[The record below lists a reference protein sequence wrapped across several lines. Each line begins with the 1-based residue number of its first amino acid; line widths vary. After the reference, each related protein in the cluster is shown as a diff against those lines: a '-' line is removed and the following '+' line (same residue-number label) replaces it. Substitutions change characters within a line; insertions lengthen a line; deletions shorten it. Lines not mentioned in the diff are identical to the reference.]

1 MEWCIGI
8 YSICYNT
15 LYFSLSAYLERHER
29 IMAQQNILAGSQAI
43 LEQVISDIKE
53 HNNKLSQL
61 AKLSGEI
68 KSKESDIAALRKA
81 VQDEIS
87 ARVKESTNSICDGYD
102 KSISNVSAKIKTAQS
117 ERDKAKMAGVRERIQ
132 NETASIRKENEEYKN
147 GIINVFKQ
155 NDIPVFCKSRLYM
168 ALFRTR
174 GFLDAFIYAVII
186 LVLFAGIPLGLQFIP
201 GFPKWGLI
209 LYNFLIASAFITT
222 VKMLYDKTVIGKTD
236 ALDEVRKDKS
246 EIKINNRKIKRIEK
260 QIKNDKNEEMYGL
273 EGYDDKIAELRN
285 ELSKAEKNKSDAL
298 DKFERTTKPDIIAEI
313 EGRSSDKINAMTSE
327 LDKLKNTHQNLDK
340 LVNEQ
345 RIYISSNYEAYL
357 GKDFMDVEKLQELNN
372 IMKTSGVSSIGQA
385 VALYKARN

>member
-1 MEWCIGI
+1 
-8 YSICYNT
+8 
-15 LYFSLSAYLERHER
+15 
-29 IMAQQNILAGSQAI
+29 
-43 LEQVISDIKE
+43 
-53 HNNKLSQL
+53 
-61 AKLSGEI
+61 
-68 KSKESDIAALRKA
+68 
-81 VQDEIS
+81 
-87 ARVKESTNSICDGYD
+87 
-102 KSISNVSAKIKTAQS
+102 
-117 ERDKAKMAGVRERIQ
+117 
-132 NETASIRKENEEYKN
+132 
-147 GIINVFKQ
+147 
-155 NDIPVFCKSRLYM
+155 M

-186 LVLFAGIPLGLQFIP
+186 IVLFAGIPLGLQFIP

-209 LYNFLIASAFITT
+209 LYNFLIASAFITA